1 LTMAMLFTS
10 AAVFLGLFFAFSEGG
25 SNRSYIAWYVEVL
38 LLGLVTLIR
47 PRYVVLVVE
56 AIVVVIISS
65 LWRVLSFKH
74 THLVERIGLLT
85 LIILGEGILGL
96 TKSVA
101 KIVSK
106 TGKVTGGDL
115 GIIVAAVF
123 LVVSTFDVCWTLRK
137 GKY

>member
-1 LTMAMLFTS
+1 L
-10 AAVFLGLFFAFSEGG
+10 
-25 SNRSYIAWYVEVL
+25 
-38 LLGLVTLIR
+38 
-47 PRYVVLVVE
+47 VE

-74 THLVERIGLLT
+74 AHLVERIGLLT

-106 TGKVTGGDL
+106 TEKVTGGDL

-123 LVVSTFDVCWTLRK
+123 LVVSTFDVRWILRK
-137 GKY
+137 RKY

>member
-1 LTMAMLFTS
+1 
-10 AAVFLGLFFAFSEGG
+10 
-25 SNRSYIAWYVEVL
+25 VEVL

-47 PRYVVLVVE
+47 PRYVVLLVE
-56 AIVVVIISS
+56 AIVVIIISS

-74 THLVERIGLLT
+74 THLVERMGLLT

-123 LVVSTFDVCWTLRK
+123 LVVSTFDVCWNLSK

>member
-1 LTMAMLFTS
+1 L
-10 AAVFLGLFFAFSEGG
+10 
-25 SNRSYIAWYVEVL
+25 
-38 LLGLVTLIR
+38 
-47 PRYVVLVVE
+47 VE

-74 THLVERIGLLT
+74 AHLVERIGLLT